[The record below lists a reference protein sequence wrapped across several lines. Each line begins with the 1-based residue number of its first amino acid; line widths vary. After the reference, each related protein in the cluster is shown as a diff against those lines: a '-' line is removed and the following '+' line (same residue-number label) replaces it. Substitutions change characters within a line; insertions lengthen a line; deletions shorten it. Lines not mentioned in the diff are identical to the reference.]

1 MTKQPTVQKPEW
13 LPVLQ
18 VIRAIEIAK
27 DGGWDWCNNTACK
40 YIELRIDMRDDKC
53 LIKDRDGNL
62 IDLTKLLFQ
71 HGKDAA

>member
-1 MTKQPTVQKPEW
+1 MNQLIVDKPKW

-27 DGGWDWCNNTACK
+27 ETGWNWCNNTRCK

-62 IDLTKLLFQ
+62 IDLEKLLFQ
-71 HGKDAA
+71 FGKDAA